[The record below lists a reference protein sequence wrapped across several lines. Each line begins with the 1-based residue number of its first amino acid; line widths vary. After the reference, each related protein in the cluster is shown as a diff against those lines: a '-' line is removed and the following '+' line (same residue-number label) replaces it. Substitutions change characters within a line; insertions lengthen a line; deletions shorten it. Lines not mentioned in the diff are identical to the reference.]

1 MKSFKEYKID
11 YIKTF
16 SVVLLCLVIVLG
28 QVFSDAAEK
37 PVWWKFWNVFQIVS
51 AIAIVGGWI
60 YLWATQ
66 PKK

>member
-37 PVWWKFWNVFQIVS
+37 PFWWKFWNVFQIVS